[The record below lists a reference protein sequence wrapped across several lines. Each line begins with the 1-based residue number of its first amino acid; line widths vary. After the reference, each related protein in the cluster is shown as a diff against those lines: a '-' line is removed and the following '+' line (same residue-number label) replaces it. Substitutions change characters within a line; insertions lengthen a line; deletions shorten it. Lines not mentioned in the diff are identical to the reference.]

1 MTQLKDIIP
10 EIIVSFFILI
20 IVGYIVWAP
29 EKDDT
34 SQVEIP
40 SMENFYD
47 HPLITWPGY
56 DINGYPCIKV
66 KYLVNRKNTRLYML
80 DEKGHMVH
88 KTPLSFSPLPDG
100 RERIETYVWKLH
112 RTEWTPEIFPGTYT
126 IVVGTDYDR
135 RGLTEEV
142 IIE

>member
-1 MTQLKDIIP
+1 
-10 EIIVSFFILI
+10 
-20 IVGYIVWAP
+20 
-29 EKDDT
+29 
-34 SQVEIP
+34 
-40 SMENFYD
+40 
-47 HPLITWPGY
+47 
-56 DINGYPCIKV
+56 
-66 KYLVNRKNTRLYML
+66 
-80 DEKGHMVH
+80 MVH
-88 KTPLSFSPLPDG
+88 KTPLSFSPLPDR

>member
-1 MTQLKDIIP
+1 MNDQIKEYLLYIGIA
-10 EIIVSFFILI
+10 LCL
-20 IVGYIVWAP
+20 GYVVLVP
-29 EKDDT
+29 EKDT
-34 SQVEIP
+34 KS
-40 SMENFYD
+40 
-47 HPLITWPGY
+47 
-56 DINGYPCIKV
+56 KV
-66 KYLVNRKNTRLYML
+66 KPPTMESFDEFPLVAWAAYDSKGGPCVRVRYEVKRKNTRLYML